1 MKRGRRGFWLGEV
14 VVAIGILSIVSLTVI
29 GVFSYL
35 AVTSQTR
42 SEKAA
47 AELLADTL
55 MEQAVTA
62 GPPNWGLPEGQ
73 ILTEVSVDD
82 AATATGEDVEL
93 ESGDSQAR
101 EHMAYLVIPEQL
113 EEATL
118 GKLYRVRVRVSWQDP
133 PGPDNVERGRG
144 YLERT
149 RTVYID

>member
-1 MKRGRRGFWLGEV
+1 MRGRRGFWLGEV
-14 VVAIGILSIVSLTVI
+14 VVAIGLLSIVSLTVV
-29 GVFSYL
+29 GVFSFL

-42 SEKAA
+42 SERAA

-73 ILTEVSVDD
+73 VMVDVPID
-82 AATATGEDVEL
+82 ESGLPPGQDVQL
-93 ESGDSQAR
+93 DTGDSQAK
-101 EHMAYLVIPEQL
+101 EHLAFLVIPEEL
-113 EEATL
+113 EEASL
-118 GKLYRVRVRVSWQDP
+118 GKLYRVRVRVSWQEP
-133 PGPDNVERGRG
+133 PGPDNVERGKG

>member
-14 VVAIGILSIVSLTVI
+14 IVALGLLSIVSLTVV
-29 GVFSYL
+29 GVFSFL

-62 GPPNWGLPEGQ
+62 GPPNWGLPEG
-73 ILTEVSVDD
+73 LVMTEVPVDD
-82 AATATGEDVEL
+82 SGLPEGEDMQL
-93 ESGDSQAR
+93 ETGDSQGK
-101 EHMAYLVIPEQL
+101 EHMAYLVIPEEL
-113 EEATL
+113 EEGSL
-118 GKLYRVRVRVSWQDP
+118 GKLYRVRVRVSWQEP
-133 PGPDNVERGRG
+133 PGPDNVERGKG

>member
-29 GVFSYL
+29 GVFSFL

-82 AATATGEDVEL
+82 AATASGENVDL
-93 ESGDSQAR
+93 ETGDSQTK
-101 EHMAYLVIPEQL
+101 EHMAYLVIPEEL
-113 EEATL
+113 DHGSL
-118 GKLYRVRVRVSWQDP
+118 GKLYRVRVRVSWQEP
-133 PGPDNVERGRG
+133 PGPNNVERGRG